1 MKGTLSAIFTEA
13 RNPDLYAGPKL
24 IPMEP
29 TTGLEPG
36 TCRLRIDSDL
46 RKLLI
51 IIGRLH
57 EFVRH
62 PDQRCERVRFHLPHN
77 VPAM

>member
-36 TCRLRIDSDL
+36 DLPITNRFRL
-46 RKLLI
+46 
-51 IIGRLH
+51 
-57 EFVRH
+57 
-62 PDQRCERVRFHLPHN
+62 
-77 VPAM
+77 A